1 MCKQIVFVLLL
12 SLAVSAQR
20 VEGVAASTETALVFF
35 SENPFPDDTSAK
47 TNTVSVAS
55 VPEDTTAASGM
66 PNAPEPGAGLAPAVA
81 VYQPNAHRPPEPAA
95 VRDQKVFNKKFI
107 AAHAV
112 LLGSIVYDAELTHQG
127 LAHHECVEANTY
139 LGPHPSRAE
148 LYRQNLLAFGAV
160 GGLDWVAAKF
170 IKIPYLP
177 YVTPGVESVVH
188 LRGGSKWL
196 TQCW

>member
-20 VEGVAASTETALVFF
+20 LPSGAASTETALVFF
-35 SENPFPDDTSAK
+35 SEDPFPDDTSAK
-47 TNTVSVAS
+47 ASTVAVAS
-55 VPEDTTAASGM
+55 AAKDTTAASGI
-66 PNAPEPGAGLAPAVA
+66 PNAPEPGAGLAPAA
-81 VYQPNAHRPPEPAA
+81 VYQPNAHRAPEPAA
-95 VRDQKVFNKKFI
+95 VRDEKVFNKKFI

-112 LLGSIVYDAELTHQG
+112 LLGSMVYDAELTHQG

-139 LGPHPSRAE
+139 LGPHPSREE
-148 LYRQNLLAFGAV
+148 LYRQNLLAFSAV

-177 YVTPGVESVVH
+177 YVTPGVESVIH

>member
-1 MCKQIVFVLLL
+1 MGKQIVLVLLL
-12 SLAVSAQR
+12 SLAVSAQQMQKIA
-20 VEGVAASTETALVFF
+20 VPSESPLVFF
-35 SENPFPDDTSAK
+35 SENPFPDDISAK
-47 TNTVSVAS
+47 ASAVAEASVAK
-55 VPEDTTAASGM
+55 DTTAAGGM
-66 PNAPEPGAGLAPAVA
+66 PNALEPGAGLAPAAA
-81 VYQPNAHRPPEPAA
+81 VYQPRAHKPPEPAA

-107 AAHAV
+107 AAHVA
-112 LLGSIVYDAELTHQG
+112 LLGSIVYDSELTHQG
-127 LAHHECVEANTY
+127 LAHHECVEANSY
-139 LGPHPSRAE
+139 LGLHPSRGE

-177 YVTPGVESVVH
+177 YVTPGVESVIH